1 MRKYLKALFRGQ
13 SPDDMCM
20 FVFTGGLVTVAV
32 LLSPLW
38 VPFYIVGRTAV
49 YLYAKEYE

>member
-1 MRKYLKALFRGQ
+1 MRKYLKALFHGR

-38 VPFYIVGRTAV
+38 VPFYVVGRTAV
-49 YLYAKEYE
+49 DLYAKEDE